1 MLLTDE
7 NFTEEELNQFCINT
21 EEQFAKNKEL
31 FNEVHLDIKELFDSI
46 EDDICLGIL
55 SKLEEFKNIFKLIEN
70 IMFSLKYLLINI
82 QNIMKKIKKKNLKFC
97 N

>member
-21 EEQFAKNKEL
+21 EEQFTKNKEL

-55 SKLEEFKNIFKLIEN
+55 SKLEEFKN
-70 IMFSLKYLLINI
+70 
-82 QNIMKKIKKKNLKFC
+82 
-97 N
+97 